1 MALLDVIKQ
10 NLSQLGDQRRAGA
23 VGLGTTA
30 AAEKMIQA
38 GTGKAATTTTA
49 PVTSTI
55 GEQLAVQQTQQE
67 LAKLGDQAQLA
78 TADIEQKAATQQ
90 SREQLATEELN
101 QKRSN
106 YLSQYYNETSVVLSQ
121 LERERSKMTQEEQIA
136 KLEQVGFNLALADDK
151 YIYGIQD
158 QGRRQRLDDETGFR
172 IALQEAV
179 NADMLDL
186 FEENVEWQKA
196 FDMSEREYTDWIA
209 SLDLNKA
216 IELAAA
222 QERADR
228 IQTAAKFA
236 STAVSVAAGAYENG
250 STTTNSD
257 IDQNQYN
264 IGVAEQN
271 KDLA

>member
-10 NLSQLGDQRRAGA
+10 NLSQLGDQRKAGA

-67 LAKLGDQAQLA
+67 LAKVGDQAQLA
-78 TADIEQKAATQQ
+78 TADIEQKAATQK
-90 SREQLATEELN
+90 SREQLATEELD

-106 YLSQYYNETSVVLSQ
+106 YLNQYYNETSAVLSQ

-136 KLEQVGFNLALADDK
+136 KLEQVGFNLSLANDK
-151 YIYGIQD
+151 YVYGIQD

-179 NADMLDL
+179 NADMIDL
-186 FEENVEWQKA
+186 FEDNIDWQKA
-196 FDMSEREYTDWIA
+196 FDMSEREYTDWLA
-209 SLDLNKA
+209 SMDINKA
-216 IELAAA
+216 VELADA

-228 IQTAAKFA
+228 IEAAA
-236 STAVSVAAGAYENG
+236 EVG
-250 STTTNSD
+250 STTVSAATKA
-257 IDQNQYN
+257 YEKKE
-264 IGVAEQN
+264 G
-271 KDLA
+271 